1 MNPEIVSQLAH
12 VGWGGFLT
20 LIAALFLEPWQAAAV
35 AAIIA
40 AGKESIESQW
50 GVWEARQPWKNGL
63 IDFAFFVVG
72 ITAAIVLRMI
82 AR

>member
-12 VGWGGFLT
+12 AGWGGFLT

-40 AGKESIESQW
+40 AGKESIESLW
-50 GVWEARQPWKNGL
+50 GVWEARQP
-63 IDFAFFVVG
+63 
-72 ITAAIVLRMI
+72 
-82 AR
+82 

>member
-1 MNPEIVSQLAH
+1 MNPEVISQLVH

-35 AAIIA
+35 VAFIA
-40 AGKESIESQW
+40 AGKESIESLW
-50 GVWEARQPWKNGL
+50 GVWEARQPWNDGL
-63 IDFAFFVVG
+63 IDFAYNFIGIVV
-72 ITAAIVLRMI
+72 AFVLRGI

>member
-35 AAIIA
+35 AALIA
-40 AGKESIESQW
+40 AGKESIESLW
-50 GVWEARQPWKNGL
+50 GAWEARQPWKDGL
-63 IDFAFFVVG
+63 IDFAYFVVG
-72 ITAAIVLRMI
+72 IAAAFVLRAI
-82 AR
+82 AH